1 VRLDAEALN
10 NQRCGASTE
19 RKTVISIGNISD
31 GDPAAA
37 ALEVHG
43 AVASENGGD
52 CGYSRRDEGEREPA
66 EVRLSA

>member
-1 VRLDAEALN
+1 M
-10 NQRCGASTE
+10 
-19 RKTVISIGNISD
+19 ISIGNISD